1 MAVKNF
7 LQCVKCS
14 SPKIK
19 IAGVG
24 HKPDRVGV
32 KLKCECGASETLVI
46 PVEDFKVWIVAPE
59 IKEAMKIFEKPKEE
73 KTALQGELW

>member
-1 MAVKNF
+1 LKNF

-32 KLKCECGASETLVI
+32 KLKCECGVEELFVI
-46 PVEDFKVWIVAPE
+46 PANDFMVWVTSPE
-59 IKEAMKIFEKPKEE
+59 ISAALKIFNKPKE
-73 KTALQGELW
+73 KKAVQGALW